1 MVRNA
6 SLRGRSVAARIV
18 APSLPRPLQAILEL
32 RPVAGMLYLNPF
44 PSDGL
49 AAGRTTFP
57 GRKPQAMDEFTEMDD
72 PEFLAERRKVRDE
85 LEGSPED
92 EQLLRRYAAIDAE
105 FLRRAGLAWAQAS

>member
-6 SLRGRSVAARIV
+6 PLRGRSVAARIV
-18 APSLPRPLQAILEL
+18 ASSLPRLLQAILEL
-32 RPVAGMLYLNPF
+32 RPVAGVLDLHPF

-49 AAGRTTFP
+49 AAGRLQIP

-72 PEFLAERRKVRDE
+72 PEFLAERRKMRDAIE
-85 LEGSPED
+85 LAPED